1 MKDYRRAHPGF
12 SLCGLPC
19 ALCPMHLGGRCPGC
33 GGGEGHQPCPVIR
46 CARDHGAPE
55 FCFQCGAWPCARYE
69 APEAFDSFVTH
80 QAKRRDLERAQSMG
94 LEAYLEEQ
102 DQRARLLAWLLEH
115 CNAGRQKSLFCTA
128 AALLEL
134 EDLQAAVDALSQ
146 ALELPRKEL
155 AARAAALLREA
166 AEARQ
171 VSLTLRRKPKKQP

>member
-80 QAKRRDLERAQSMG
+80 QAKRRDLERA
-94 LEAYLEEQ
+94 
-102 DQRARLLAWLLEH
+102 RACTERALQAEPRNERLLGNLEIFK
-115 CNAGRQKSLFCTA
+115 G
-128 AALLEL
+128 
-134 EDLQAAVDALSQ
+134 
-146 ALELPRKEL
+146 
-155 AARAAALLREA
+155 
-166 AEARQ
+166 
-171 VSLTLRRKPKKQP
+171 VSA